1 MRGLLTIPWFWIC
14 CLFNALYFFLSFSWK
29 LVWWDRWRERTYQ
42 MEEQSLKAEQRW
54 RNKTWKQNQDP
65 YHHPKK
71 NYFKKQV
78 KKKKI
83 VTLDPSKMPRGI
95 SLGLSTSEAS
105 VCFLSSPPGQHG
117 VWTSQLVG
125 ASQLRWWYDKAMDR
139 TDCQN
144 YCHKEILCLLGKQ
157 GLKIRGVWLSIQL
170 QEALPQSVAC
180 WYSCSW
186 TPTPRRRGVCTHK
199 HVCTSLF
206 CSVYFD
212 LQHQS
217 RTHFW
222 LQDLCQSWYIFIT
235 HQGFS
240 LDKGAV
246 SPLLS
251 FLLSLLSIMSF

>member
-14 CLFNALYFFLSFSWK
+14 CLFNAFYFFLSFSWK

-83 VTLDPSKMPRGI
+83 VTLDSSKMPRGI
-95 SLGLSTSEAS
+95 SLGLSTLEAS
-105 VCFLSSPPGQHG
+105 VCFLSSSPGQRG

-125 ASQLRWWYDKAMDR
+125 ASQLRWWYDKAMNR

-157 GLKIRGVWLSIQL
+157 GLKIRGVWLSIEL
-170 QEALPQSVAC
+170 QEALPQSVAS

-186 TPTPRRRGVCTHK
+186 TPTPRRRGVCTH
-199 HVCTSLF
+199 TSTCALH
-206 CSVYFD
+206 YFAQCI
-212 LQHQS
+212 L
-217 RTHFW
+217 T
-222 LQDLCQSWYIFIT
+222 
-235 HQGFS
+235 FS
-240 LDKGAV
+240 TKVGLTSDYRIYVKAGI
-246 SPLLS
+246 SS
-251 FLLSLLSIMSF
+251 SLTRAFH